1 MRSASCNWRSRGR
14 VTWLHCRHLL
24 PDSEV
29 RNGEILSPISGP
41 KRLVGG
47 STRALRSLHH
57 CLSARTAFRAD
68 IGSLPFRAQRSI
80 RRPVIQ
86 AGNSIPEWP
95 IIGILYP
102 RDQCGRSGKK
112 LRRSVAHLPLPARTS
127 CKEQG
132 SEQSCGCNSQLWI
145 SLTRGS
151 RGLYLSPLDSV
162 ERMTSWAIHAFARRM
177 RTYSA
182 LLSQRRTV
190 FNLLKDTI
198 EDKYEHRL
206 GTDYHLL

>member
-86 AGNSIPEWP
+86 AGIQFRSGQLLVYCTLVISAE
-95 IIGILYP
+95 G
-102 RDQCGRSGKK
+102 RGRSFGDPW
-112 LRRSVAHLPLPARTS
+112 LTFPYPLAPHAKNRGPNKAADVTLS
-127 CKEQG
+127 YG
-132 SEQSCGCNSQLWI
+132 SLSHGGREDYI
-145 SLTRGS
+145 SAPLTLS
-151 RGLYLSPLDSV
+151 RG
-162 ERMTSWAIHAFARRM
+162 
-177 RTYSA
+177 
-182 LLSQRRTV
+182 
-190 FNLLKDTI
+190 
-198 EDKYEHRL
+198 
-206 GTDYHLL
+206 